1 MNIGY
6 YPGCAL
12 HGSSNDY
19 EQSLKA
25 CLGALGVGLQEV
37 KDWICCGATAAHSL
51 NHKLAM
57 ALPARN
63 LALAERDGFSE
74 VFAPCPL
81 CSMQLLK
88 VRKAVEDKAVRHEL
102 SQIVEAEIRGEAK
115 VLNAIQLFEGV
126 GLDKL
131 KTAVK
136 KPLQSLNAACY
147 YGCLLLRPP
156 DVVQFD
162 DFEQPKSMET
172 LLAALGAKTVEWS
185 YKTECCGAG
194 MTMASEEIVLDLA
207 YKILSNAIE
216 HGANCLV
223 VACPMCHVNLDMK
236 QAAVERKYG
245 KRISMPVYYLSDVVG
260 MALGLS
266 GEQLGINRHF
276 VTSAP
281 KAPVA
286 VAVAKAGS
294 PAKAAVAPAAAKAG
308 PPAEAAARPAEVK
321 QDRN

>member
-19 EQSLKA
+19 DQSLKA
-25 CLGALGVGLQEV
+25 CLGALGISLQEV

-63 LALAERDGFSE
+63 LALAERDGFKQ

-88 VRKAVEDKAVRHEL
+88 VRQAVADDGLRQEL
-102 SQIVEAEIRGEAK
+102 SQIVEAELRGDAE
-115 VLNAIQLFEGV
+115 VLNLIQLFENIG
-126 GLDKL
+126 GDRL

-136 KPLQSLNAACY
+136 QPLESMTAACY

-156 DVVQFD
+156 GVVKFD

-194 MTMASEEIVLDLA
+194 MTMASEDTVLELA
-207 YKILSNAIE
+207 CKILSNAVE
-216 HGANCLV
+216 HGANCVV

-245 KRISMPVYYLSDVVG
+245 KKLDLMVYYLSDVVG
-260 MALGLS
+260 LALGLS
-266 GEQLGINRHF
+266 GEQLGIDRHF
-276 VTSAP
+276 VTPAPTSA
-281 KAPVA
+281 KTA
-286 VAVAKAGS
+286 VGENSGPSATAS
-294 PAKAAVAPAAAKAG
+294 AAKAVAG
-308 PPAEAAARPAEVK
+308 DSGSEH
-321 QDRN
+321 